1 MLDHRLNAFREDLA
15 DSRLEG
21 SVTALRFATGRAS
34 QIAVPVAD
42 MRRTPSPASGIDT
55 QLLMG
60 DAVTVF
66 DEGSNFAW
74 VQSARDSYVGYVEA
88 NAVRPAGAAPTHLV
102 AAPRTFFYPEP
113 NMKLPPVS
121 ALSMGSALA
130 VSEFVE
136 VRDTRYGLLAGGGT
150 VIAAHLRAVEDLES
164 DYVAIAET
172 LIRTPYL
179 WGGSSAFG
187 IDCSGLVQLS
197 MRMTG
202 RDVLRDSDM
211 QAGHLGDPLD
221 LATDQLRRGDL
232 VFWTGH
238 VAIMTG
244 EHTVIHAN
252 GNTMDVA
259 LEPLGAAI
267 ERIAKLYG
275 EPTGYRRP

>member
-42 MRRTPSPASGIDT
+42 MRRTPSAASGIDT

-66 DEGSNFAW
+66 DEGGNFAW

-102 AAPRTFFYPEP
+102 AAPRTFVYPEP

-130 VSEFVE
+130 VSEFAE
-136 VRDTRYGLLAGGGT
+136 VRDTRYGLLAGGGA
-150 VIAAHLRAVEDLES
+150 VIAAHLRAVDDLES

>member
-15 DSRLEG
+15 DARLEG
-21 SVTALRFATGRAS
+21 SVTAGRFIAGQAS
-34 QIAVPVAD
+34 KIVVPVAD
-42 MRRTPSPASGIDT
+42 MRRSPSATSGIET

-60 DAVTVF
+60 DAVSVF
-66 DEGSNFAW
+66 DRDGDYAW
-74 VQSARDSYVGYVEA
+74 VQSTRDGYVGYVEA
-88 NAVRPAGAAPTHLV
+88 GAVGAADAPVTHLV
-102 AAPRTFFYPEP
+102 AAPRTFVYPEP
-113 NMKLPPVS
+113 NMKLPPTA
-121 ALSMGSALA
+121 ALSMGSALS
-130 VSEFVE
+130 VTEFVE
-136 VRDTRYGLLAGGGT
+136 VRDTRYALLAGGGA
-150 VIAAHLRAVEDLES
+150 VIAAHLRPIDDLET

-211 QAGHLGDPLD
+211 QAGHLGEPLD
-221 LATDQLRRGDL
+221 LAQDQLHRGDL
-232 VFWTGH
+232 VFWNGH

-244 EHTVIHAN
+244 EVTVIHAN